1 MQPYRIILADDHLIF
16 RELIKKNLQEIP
28 GFAVVGEAAD
38 GLTLLENLRSLA
50 PAPDLII
57 LDVEMPHL
65 SGIEAAKE
73 IKETYRDIKIL
84 LLTMHKSKDYLQA
97 ALNARVDG
105 YLLKEDAFQDLIA
118 AIEMI
123 RQGGMYISNLTA
135 KTMVE
140 FLIPKKKP
148 RPESDPLSAREIEV
162 VKYFAT
168 GKPTEEIA
176 TLLSITESTVR
187 NHLAKIRKKLSF
199 RKNIELAKYAFKKG
213 YIS

>member
-1 MQPYRIILADDHLIF
+1 VQPYRIVLADDHLIF
-16 RELIKKNLQEIP
+16 RELIKKSLQEIP
-28 GFAVVGEAAD
+28 DLEIVGEAAD
-38 GLTLLENLRSLA
+38 GLELLDCLQKLEPRAN
-50 PAPDLII
+50 LII
-57 LDVEMPHL
+57 LDIEMPHL
-65 SGIEAAKE
+65 SGIESAKE
-73 IKETYRDIKIL
+73 IKETSPDIKIL
-84 LLTMHKSKDYLQA
+84 ILTMHKSKNHLQA
-97 ALNARVDG
+97 AINAKVDG

-118 AIEMI
+118 AIEMV
-123 RQGGMYISNLTA
+123 RQGGMYFSNLTT

-140 FLIPKKKP
+140 FLIPKKTP

-213 YIS
+213 YIP